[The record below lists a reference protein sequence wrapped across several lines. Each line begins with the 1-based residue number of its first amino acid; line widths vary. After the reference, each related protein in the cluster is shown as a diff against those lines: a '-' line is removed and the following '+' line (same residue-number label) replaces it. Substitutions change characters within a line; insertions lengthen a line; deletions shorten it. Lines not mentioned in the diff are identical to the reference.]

1 MNPFEML
8 FVPMVLFMVIVAPT
22 WIVMHYR
29 SVNRSSSQL
38 SEDDRQALEDMSVAV
53 DQMADRIESLESI
66 LDADHPNW
74 RQERGG
80 QTQEEVS
87 RCRIVSVVLVKVVV
101 VVGVWVSIETAP
113 KDGSAVSVP
122 ALLRTGTCP
131 TGSFV

>member
-1 MNPFEML
+1 MDLFQML
-8 FVPMVLFMVIVAPT
+8 LVPMILFMLIVAPT

-38 SEDDRQALEDMSVAV
+38 SEDERQALEEMLVAV

-80 QTQEEVS
+80 QTEREV
-87 RCRIVSVVLVKVVV
+87 
-101 VVGVWVSIETAP
+101 
-113 KDGSAVSVP
+113 
-122 ALLRTGTCP
+122 
-131 TGSFV
+131 

>member
-1 MNPFEML
+1 MNPFEIL
-8 FVPMVLFMVIVAPT
+8 FVPMLLFIMVIVAPT

-38 SEDDRQALEDMSVAV
+38 SEDDRQALEEMLVAV

-80 QTQEEVS
+80 QTKEEV
-87 RCRIVSVVLVKVVV
+87 
-101 VVGVWVSIETAP
+101 
-113 KDGSAVSVP
+113 
-122 ALLRTGTCP
+122 
-131 TGSFV
+131 

>member
-1 MNPFEML
+1 MNLLEML

-38 SEDDRQALEDMSVAV
+38 SEDDRQALEEMLMAV
-53 DQMADRIESLESI
+53 DQMADRIDSLESI

-80 QTQEEVS
+80 QTKEEV
-87 RCRIVSVVLVKVVV
+87 
-101 VVGVWVSIETAP
+101 
-113 KDGSAVSVP
+113 
-122 ALLRTGTCP
+122 
-131 TGSFV
+131 

>member
-1 MNPFEML
+1 MNPFDML

-38 SEDDRQALEDMSVAV
+38 SEDDRQALEEMLVAV

-74 RQERGG
+74 RHETGG
-80 QTQEEVS
+80 QSKEEV
-87 RCRIVSVVLVKVVV
+87 
-101 VVGVWVSIETAP
+101 
-113 KDGSAVSVP
+113 
-122 ALLRTGTCP
+122 
-131 TGSFV
+131 